1 MLHPIYETLR
11 DLDSMRSEAIAD
23 ASLRRVL
30 CIAGRRVDVGA
41 LRVNAEGESQR
52 ITPKAIGVLLE
63 LAREPGV
70 TRTRD
75 DLLQRVWCGRA
86 GDGDVL
92 TQAVK
97 ELRRVFGDD
106 PALPHV
112 IETVPR
118 LGYRLLAPVEWQDP
132 QPASNELLVVE
143 TTREVP
149 AVAAPVAPRLPSRT
163 SMALLALAL
172 LSLLLVLLLLLREW
186 QRHERSDALVLATPA
201 PLLLTADP
209 GAESTPRL
217 SPDGARLAYVA
228 RDTDSGRQRIHVR
241 GVNASST
248 FFPTSGDG
256 EESWP
261 VWSADGALLAF
272 ERNHEG
278 HCELL
283 TVDALGG
290 VERER
295 GPCGKGLFE
304 SFDWS
309 PDGRSF
315 VVASFAGP
323 GTARLALRSVE
334 NGEPLPF
341 DYAHDAAQH
350 DLAPHFSP
358 DGSQIAFRRGLS
370 PYSDLYVVAASGGP
384 VRRLTRVSAQIRG
397 FDWLGDGS
405 GLVFASNHAGT
416 PALYRVG
423 LADAQVAALGVAP
436 AQMPDVAVR
445 GAALAYEVP
454 RTRTIMQGLLLDA
467 AAPETTEL
475 APSTGSDTAAVLS
488 PDGNRVLFVSDRS
501 GSPQLWLFDALARQ
515 SYALTQEASGLF
527 LYPQW
532 NSSGSRVLVTRRRD
546 GRGELIEIDLDSQ
559 TRHVISPPSLDVR
572 FGTYANHRGYL
583 VVAAAAEGT
592 RLLRLAAAQQP
603 GELLRE
609 NVAMLER
616 DLRADRVYYSRLDG
630 IGIHELRE
638 GGDAQHDP
646 LVARDS
652 PRFAWQVRSGVLW
665 FFDSGADDD
674 EIVLRRRSLAD
685 GDERIAWRTREN
697 FDHRAFDL
705 SLDSRRLVL
714 IRSLRNDTD
723 IALLHIAV
731 AAR

>member
-1 MLHPIYETLR
+1 
-11 DLDSMRSEAIAD
+11 MRSEAIAD

-106 PALPHV
+106 PALPHL

-132 QPASNELLVVE
+132 QSASNDLPIAEIP
-143 TTREVP
+143 REIP
-149 AVAAPVAPRLPSRT
+149 DAAAPAAPRQPLISPNRS
-163 SMALLALAL
+163 SLALLALAM
-172 LSLLLVLLLLLREW
+172 LSLVLILVLALREW
-186 QRHERSDALVLATPA
+186 QLREHANTLLLTTPV

-228 RDTDSGRQRIHVR
+228 RDADSGRQRIHVR
-241 GVNASST
+241 GVGASGT
-248 FFPTSGDG
+248 FFPTSGNG

-272 ERNHEG
+272 QRNRDG

-295 GPCGKGLFE
+295 GSCGKGLFE

-315 VVASFAGP
+315 AVASFAAP

-384 VRRLTRVSAQIRG
+384 VRRLTQVSAQIRG
-397 FDWLGDGS
+397 FDWLADGS
-405 GLVFASNHAGT
+405 GLVFASNHAGAS
-416 PALYRVG
+416 ALYRVG
-423 LADAQVAALGVAP
+423 LADTRVTALGVAP
-436 AQMPDVAVR
+436 AQMPDVAAY
-445 GAALAYEVP
+445 GAALVYEVP
-454 RTRTIMQGLLLDA
+454 RARTVMQGLLLDA
-467 AAPETTEL
+467 AVPEPAEL
-475 APSTGSDTAAVLS
+475 TPSTGSDTAAVLS

-515 SYALTQEASGLF
+515 SYALTQGVGDLF

-532 NSSGSRVLVTRRRD
+532 NASGSRVLVTRRRD
-546 GRGELIEIDLDSQ
+546 GRGELLEIDLDSQ
-559 TRHVISPPSLDVR
+559 TQHLVSQPSLDVR
-572 FGTYANHRGYL
+572 FATYANRRGYL
-583 VVAAAAEGT
+583 VVAAAAQGT
-592 RLLRLAAAQQP
+592 RLLRLAEAQQP

-609 NVAMLER
+609 NVATLER
-616 DLRADRVYYSRLDG
+616 DLRAERIYYSRLDG
-630 IGIHELRE
+630 AGIHELRE
-638 GGDAQHDP
+638 AGGAQDDP

-685 GDERIAWRTREN
+685 GEEGIAWRTRDS

-714 IRSLRNDTD
+714 IRAMRNDTD
-723 IALLHIAV
+723 IALLRIAV